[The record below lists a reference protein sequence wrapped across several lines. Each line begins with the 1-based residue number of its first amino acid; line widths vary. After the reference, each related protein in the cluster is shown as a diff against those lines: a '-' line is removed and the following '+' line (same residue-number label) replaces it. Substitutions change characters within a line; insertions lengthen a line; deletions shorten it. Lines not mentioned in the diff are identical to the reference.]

1 MFADHPGILNLKKQA
16 EALFDDQLQNWDLAK
31 ANYRSLQKVVTKH
44 LPFSGQAEIRV
55 QYNPERIYST
65 SAKVDPKSVSER
77 PCFLCP
83 VFLPQKQKAVPFK
96 HDYLVLVNPFPI
108 FPRHLTIPYKDHIPQ
123 QLSGRF
129 SDMLD
134 LARALDDFVVF
145 YNGPRCGASAPD
157 HFHFQAGIK
166 GFMPIDDDF
175 EKPLKVL
182 LGEQNGSKIW
192 SLENYLRHI
201 LVFSSPDPQWLE
213 EKLSHAVRVLSE
225 FDKGHDEPMMNVL
238 ASWNDDHW
246 RIFLF
251 PRKAH
256 RPWQFFAEGPQQIL
270 LSPAA
275 VDMGGVLI
283 IPRQEDFDKLN
294 LQSSQDI
301 FSQVTL
307 EAEHWEQL
315 KSALLKSF
323 YDGS

>member
-1 MFADHPGILNLKKQA
+1 MEMLADHEGMLSLEHQVD
-16 EALFDDQLQNWDLAK
+16 ALFDDQLEHWDLAR
-31 ANYRSLQKVVTKH
+31 ANYQGLQKALTKQI
-44 LPFSGQAEIRV
+44 PFSGHAGIRV

-83 VFLPQKQKAVPFK
+83 DFLPPKQKAVPFN

-134 LARALDDFVVF
+134 LARALENFVVF

-157 HFHFQAGIK
+157 HFHFQAGNK
-166 GFMPIDDDF
+166 GFMPIEADF
-175 EKPLKVL
+175 DQPLKVL
-182 LGEQNGSKIW
+182 LAEEGGSRIW
-192 SLENYLRHI
+192 SMENYLRHV
-201 LVFSSPDPQWLE
+201 LVFTSADARWLE
-213 EKLSHAVRVLSE
+213 EKISHAIQVLSS
-225 FDKGHDEPMMNVL
+225 FDPGHPEPMMNIL

-246 RIFLF
+246 RISLF

-283 IPRQEDFDKLN
+283 IPRQEDFDKLD
-294 LQSSQDI
+294 LHSSRDV

-307 EAEHWEQL
+307 DAEHWEEL
-315 KSALLKSF
+315 KNAL
-323 YDGS
+323 